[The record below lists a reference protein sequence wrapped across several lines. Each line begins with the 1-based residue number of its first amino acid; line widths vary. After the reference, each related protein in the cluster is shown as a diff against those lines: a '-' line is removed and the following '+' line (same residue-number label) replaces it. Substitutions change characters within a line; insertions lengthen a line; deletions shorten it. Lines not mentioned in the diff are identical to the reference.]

1 VPLPTV
7 VSTTTS
13 LTGSITGTLL
23 QSSHTDVY
31 SFTAGPGDASVS
43 CDVAPGWITGA
54 PRSNLDIQVTVIAP
68 NGRMLATLNP
78 PGQDSPVGLGLGQT
92 SVVLPTSGT

>member
-1 VPLPTV
+1 VPLPTIV
-7 VSTTTS
+7 TTTTS

-31 SFTAGPGDASVS
+31 SFTAGPGNASVS
-43 CDVAPGWITGA
+43 CDVAPGWIPGW
-54 PRSNLDIQVTVIAP
+54 PRANLDVQVTVIAP

-78 PGQDSPVGLGLGQT
+78 PGQDSPVGLGVGQT
-92 SVVLPTSGT
+92 TVVLLTAGT